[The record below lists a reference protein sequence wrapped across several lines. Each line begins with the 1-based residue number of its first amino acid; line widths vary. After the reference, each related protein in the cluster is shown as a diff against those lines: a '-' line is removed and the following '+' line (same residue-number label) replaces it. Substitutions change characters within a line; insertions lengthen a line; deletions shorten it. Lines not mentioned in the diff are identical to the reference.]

1 MSRRNRTI
9 AVVLMS
15 LTMASIAAFAMYQV
29 VQRLPV
35 REVEVANYHVVVA
48 AKPLTMGARLT
59 EHDLK
64 VVAWPSRN
72 PVAGSHP
79 DPKEVVARGL
89 LDSVAANEPL
99 TEDKLAPL
107 EAGAGLSP
115 SIPAGMR
122 AMSVKVNE
130 VIGVAGF
137 VVPGTKVDVLVTLR
151 RNEESMTRTVI
162 SNVQVLTAGT
172 RYDQEKAKDG
182 EPIPSTV
189 VTLMVTPQDAE
200 KITLAQTEGQ
210 VMLALRNPLD
220 TQQTDTQGIRS
231 AALLG
236 QPAPAP
242 VIKVVKAAPR
252 VIAVQPPAPEPAPK
266 LYTVE
271 AIRAAK
277 RTEEVV
283 R

>member
-1 MSRRNRTI
+1 MT
-9 AVVLMS
+9 
-15 LTMASIAAFAMYQV
+15 
-29 VQRLPV
+29 
-35 REVEVANYHVVVA
+35 
-48 AKPLTMGARLT
+48 RLT
-59 EHDLK
+59 DHDLK

-89 LDSVAANEPL
+89 LDSVAENEPL

-130 VIGVAGF
+130 VVGVAGF

-189 VTLMVTPQDAE
+189 VTLMVTPAGRGKDHAGTNRRPGDARAPQSAGHRADGHAGYPQCGAPW
-200 KITLAQTEGQ
+200 TARSGSGHQSREGGT
-210 VMLALRNPLD
+210 AR
-220 TQQTDTQGIRS
+220 GRR
-231 AALLG
+231 
-236 QPAPAP
+236 PAP
-242 VIKVVKAAPR
+242 
-252 VIAVQPPAPEPAPK
+252 PPAPAPK